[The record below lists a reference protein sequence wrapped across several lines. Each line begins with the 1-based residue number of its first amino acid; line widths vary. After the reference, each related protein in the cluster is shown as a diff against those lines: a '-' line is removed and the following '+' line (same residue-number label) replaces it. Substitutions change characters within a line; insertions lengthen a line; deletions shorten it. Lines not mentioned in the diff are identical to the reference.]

1 MNPQRRQRAFLRKV
15 IDIHIGVLERS
26 NRAGAEMT
34 KVEVVAGADK
44 GAELRASG
52 ASGSETADGRTA
64 GVVYV
69 VASIDSA
76 IEIQPAIKPACVDSA
91 ATAVD
96 VDVSAR
102 FQARPGVRVLSHDPD
117 DQLIRE
123 PEINPKAH
131 SAGRKVVAVGI
142 VVAVHIYKI
151 TKPGD
156 PDPPAVF
163 RPWLQRLLHRTRGGL
178 AVHGRFV
185 VLVHRGPIGFH
196 VGTEPV

>member
-1 MNPQRRQRAFLRKV
+1 MNLQRHQRAFLRKV

-34 KVEVVAGADK
+34 KVEVVAGGDK

-117 DQLIRE
+117 DQLVRNTE
-123 PEINPKAH
+123 VNPKAH
-131 SAGRKVVAVGI
+131 SAGSKIVTFGV
-142 VVAVHIYKI
+142 VVAVHINKI
-151 TKPGD
+151 TKTGD

-163 RPWLQRLLHRTRGGL
+163 RPRLQRLFHRALGGF

-185 VLVHRGPIGFH
+185 VA
-196 VGTEPV
+196 